1 VLEVLLHLAMR
12 TVLEMIDNLQT
23 LKDKL
28 LDALEAS
35 ELNAST
41 LLSLSHDI
49 ASLDQS
55 KARFSVDAGI
65 IDRLGKE
72 LVSKRET
79 AVSELVKNA
88 YDADATEVKLVFQNA
103 YSVSGSLKIID
114 NGVGMSR
121 DQLINGFMRLASTDK
136 VSSPVSE
143 TYERKKAGKKGIG
156 RFSTQRLG
164 SKLTILTKSKNSER
178 TIELSINWDEYRID
192 QNIYLIEHDLQLID
206 MMWESETGTILII
219 DNLHESWSDATIRK
233 VYRYTAELLQPFPL
247 AKNESNQLDKS
258 SKLDP
263 GFKTKYY
270 RETVSDEN
278 IIADDEEEIL
288 QYALAEINGYVDND
302 GQGYWVLE
310 SNKID
315 VKDSLFLIGN
325 SQDKDDDTTPFNL
338 IKGLEFKVYYFLYDS
353 SLLPKSKLSFIR
365 GLSHE
370 KGGIRLYRNG
380 FRVLPYGEQKDDWLG
395 LDKSTTRQ
403 TTLPSHR
410 NFNFFGFVQINDKSG
425 NFEET
430 ASREGL
436 IENDAFD
443 ELTSFV
449 YRCLNSAVQNIAH
462 LRGRKA
468 TAGQKNF
475 TPNKKGKDPITKIRE
490 AVESLKRQ
498 NNEPSGEEKND
509 SHFENLERLIDVEE
523 ENYQLLVNE
532 NSMLRILAGLGLVIG
547 EFVHEIKRF
556 VPSFENEIHL
566 LQQHLK
572 DDPLALENIKYLGES
587 LSSFKTY
594 TSFFDT
600 AVTRNTIRE
609 LECIELRDVVRNFED
624 VIEADTL
631 KSSIKIAT
639 AFIGYDLFTVPM
651 HPSEWASILFNLYS
665 NSKKAI
671 RKERPKIGTIDITC
685 GRLNDK
691 VYLEFSDN
699 GNGIPTDREDYIFDA
714 FFTTSSAIDTDDEID
729 SLTGTGLGL
738 KIVKDIIE
746 DYDGEIFISTPKN
759 NFSTTIR
766 IELPRGQE
774 GDE

>member
-1 VLEVLLHLAMR
+1 MV
-12 TVLEMIDNLQT
+12 
-23 LKDKL
+23 DKL
-28 LDALEAS
+28 ERLKKRLLEELGSDQLDI
-35 ELNAST
+35 ST

-49 ASLDQS
+49 ASLDSS

-103 YSVSGSLKIID
+103 YNIGGSLKIID
-114 NGVGMSR
+114 NGIGMTR
-121 DQLINGFMRLASTDK
+121 EQLMNGFMRLASTDK
-136 VSSPVSE
+136 VNNPISE
-143 TYERKKAGKKGIG
+143 IYERKKAGKKGIG

-164 SKLTILTKSKNSER
+164 SKLTILTKSKGSNS
-178 TIELSINWDEYRID
+178 TIQLSIDWDEYGIN
-192 QNIYLIEHDLQLID
+192 QNLYLIEHELKIVDR
-206 MMWESETGTILII
+206 MWESETGTILII
-219 DNLHESWSDATIRK
+219 DNLYESWSDATLKR
-233 VYRYTAELLQPFPL
+233 VYRYTAELIQPFPL
-247 AKNESNQLDKS
+247 ARNETNEPHKL

-263 GFKTKYY
+263 GFKTTYY
-270 RETVSDEN
+270 REAVKNEN
-278 IIADDEEEIL
+278 IIVDDEEEIL
-288 QYALAEINGYVDND
+288 RYALAEINGYVDDN
-302 GQGYWVLE
+302 GQGYWTLKSDKLDFKE
-310 SNKID
+310 D
-315 VKDSLFLIGN
+315 LFLIGN
-325 SQDKDDDTTPFNL
+325 SEDKEDDNNPFNL
-338 IKGLEFKVYYFLYDS
+338 IKGLEFKVYYFLFDPN
-353 SLLPKSKLSFIR
+353 LLPKGKLNFIKS
-365 GLSHE
+365 LAHE

-380 FRVLPYGEQKDDWLG
+380 FRVLPYGEYKDDWLG

-403 TTLPSHR
+403 TILSSHR
-410 NFNFFGFVQINDKSG
+410 NFNFFGFIQINDKSG

-436 IENDAFD
+436 IENDAFE

-449 YRCLNSAVQNIAH
+449 YKCLINAVQKIAH

-468 TAGQKNF
+468 TAGQKDF
-475 TPNKKGKDPITKIRE
+475 IPNKKDKDPISKIKE
-490 AVESLKRQ
+490 AVESLKKQ
-498 NNEPSGEEKND
+498 SKESSGKEDNKFDFKKLEKVI
-509 SHFENLERLIDVEE
+509 EIEKK
-523 ENYQLLVNE
+523 NYQLLVDE
-532 NSMLRILAGLGLVIG
+532 SSMLRILAGLGLVIG

-566 LQQHLK
+566 LQQNLK
-572 DDPLALENIKYLGES
+572 NDSLALENIKYLRES

-600 AVTRNTIRE
+600 AVTRNIIRE
-609 LECIELRDVVRNFED
+609 LECIELRDVVRNFEE
-624 VIEADTL
+624 VIEADTV
-631 KSSIKIAT
+631 KSNILIT
-639 AFIGYDLFTVPM
+639 TDFIGYDLFTVPM

-671 RKERPKIGTIDITC
+671 RRERPTLGAIDITC
-685 GRLNDK
+685 GRLENK

-699 GNGIPTDREDYIFDA
+699 GDGIPIDREDSVFEA
-714 FFTTSSAIDTDDEID
+714 FFTTSSVIDADDEIN

-746 DYDGEIFISTPKN
+746 DYDGEIFISPPKD

-766 IELPRGQE
+766 IELPKGKE
-774 GDE
+774 DDE